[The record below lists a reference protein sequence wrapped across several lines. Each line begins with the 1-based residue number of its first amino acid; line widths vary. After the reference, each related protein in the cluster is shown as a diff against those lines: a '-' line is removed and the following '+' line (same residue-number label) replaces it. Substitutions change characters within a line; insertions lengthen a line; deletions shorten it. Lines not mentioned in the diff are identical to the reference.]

1 VEAIAELLGL
11 DVRAFTDR
19 FTYLLQDRSGL
30 SLVERD
36 DGSCVFLEPDGC
48 RIEAA
53 KPLQC
58 RDFPLRWNE
67 PGWETRCASARQ
79 NSGNGQTKESGATEN
94 NNKKWW
100 GRIDPDDQTLRRD
113 PPDQSYPRRER

>member
-1 VEAIAELLGL
+1 VVRLRHGEADAIAACIGL
-11 DVRAFTDR
+11 DVSAFTDR
-19 FTYLLQDRSGL
+19 FTRLLKDRSGL
-30 SLVERD
+30 SLAERD
-36 DGSCVFLEPDGC
+36 DGTCVFLDPEGC

-79 NSGNGQTKESGATEN
+79 MTE
-94 NNKKWW
+94 
-100 GRIDPDDQTLRRD
+100 RT
-113 PPDQSYPRRER
+113 RELAGI